1 MQVHTNL
8 QSLPSFHN
16 AVVTIG
22 TFDGVH
28 TGHRII
34 IEQLLAAAKQLDGEA
49 IIITFH
55 PHPRKI
61 VGLEETEIK
70 LLNSFEEKVLLLQQ
84 LGVHHL
90 VVVPFTTEFSQQPA
104 MAYIED
110 FLVAL
115 FKPAAIIIGY
125 DHRFGK
131 NRLGNY
137 QLLEEVK
144 EKFGFSLIEISARV
158 LNNIAISSTRI
169 RNALNTGSIEEA
181 NSYLGYAYFFE
192 GTVMEG
198 NKLGRTIGYP
208 TANINIENGDKLI
221 PANGVYAVRIK
232 LPENKLYAHWHK
244 GMMNIGFKPT
254 VNGNHLTVEVN
265 IFDFDADIYHQ
276 KVQVEMHYFLRSEQ
290 KFSGLEALKNQL
302 AQDKLSATELLKPL

>member
-8 QSLPSFHN
+8 HSLPSFRQ

-34 IEQLLAAAKQLDGEA
+34 IEQLLATAKRLEGEA
-49 IIITFH
+49 VIITFH

-61 VGLEETEIK
+61 VGREPAEIK
-70 LLNSFEEKVLLLQQ
+70 LLNTFQEKVRLLQQ

-90 VVVPFTTEFSQQPA
+90 VVVPFTPEFAQQPA

-137 QLLEEVK
+137 QLLEDVK
-144 EKFGFSLIEISARV
+144 EQFGFSLIEISARV

-169 RNALNTGSIEEA
+169 RNALSTGSIEEA
-181 NSYLGYAYFFE
+181 NSFLGYPYFFE
-192 GTVMEG
+192 GVVIEG

-208 TANINIENGDKLI
+208 TANIGMQNNDKLI

-232 LPENKLYAHWHK
+232 LSENDLHPNWYK
-244 GMMNIGFKPT
+244 GMMNIGFRPT
-254 VNGNHLTVEVN
+254 VNGDRLSIEVN

-276 KVQVEMHYFLRSEQ
+276 TVEVEMHYFLRTEQ
-290 KFSGLEALKNQL
+290 KFSGLDALKNQL
-302 AQDKLSATELLKPL
+302 ALDKIKATELLQTF